1 MVKDLDL
8 VVSEIRRVLRPGGL
22 FLYYEHVASPD
33 RRARRVQTALNP
45 LWRFATTGCNLNR
58 DILAA
63 IRRAGFRDI
72 RRRAF
77 RLSVGI
83 PVITIPNIVGTAT
96 A

>member
-1 MVKDLDL
+1 MVEDLDL
-8 VVSEIRRVLRPGGL
+8 AVREIRRVLRPGGL
-22 FLYYEHVASPD
+22 FLFYEHVSSPD

-58 DILAA
+58 DILTAV
-63 IRRAGFRDI
+63 RRAGFRDI

-83 PVITIPNIVGTAT
+83 PAVTIPNIVGTAT